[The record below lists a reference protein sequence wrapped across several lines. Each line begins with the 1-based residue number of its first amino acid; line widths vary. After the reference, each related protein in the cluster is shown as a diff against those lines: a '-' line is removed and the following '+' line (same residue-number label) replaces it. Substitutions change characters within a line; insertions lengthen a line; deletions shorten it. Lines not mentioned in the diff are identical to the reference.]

1 MKPID
6 PRLLQRSAVVRRHL
20 GFSIV
25 LGTVTAL
32 LIVAQA
38 WLVAT
43 LISRGFE
50 GQGVGGAIAGTLVG
64 AAVVFGLRA
73 VVSWL
78 HEVAATRAAVQVKSQ
93 LRIEL
98 SEAIFDAR
106 RVGPVPETSQLVVL
120 FGSGLDALDA
130 YFAKYLPQLVLAIT
144 VPLIVGLAVL
154 WADPIAAI
162 IITVTLPLIVVF
174 MILVGWLTK
183 EKTERRWAAL
193 KRLSHHFFDVLD
205 GLVVLKI
212 FGRSQVDGLT
222 QVGEQHR
229 KQSMAALKLAFL
241 SSLVMELFAMLA
253 VALVAVSVGL
263 RVVEG
268 QLNLQTAMFVLLL
281 APEAFLPMRQ
291 VGAHFHDSA
300 EGVAA
305 AQDAFDVLDGTDR
318 RTGTAMPGSLRHS
331 ELELDGLTV
340 IYEGRSEPALNATTA
355 LIAPGEFIAL
365 TGPSGSGKST
375 LLAVLMGFVA
385 PTAGAVRVAGVDLAD
400 IDIESWRRQIAWVP
414 QVPGL
419 IAGTI
424 EANVR
429 LGLDGPSTISVRRIL
444 DDVGAS
450 TLELGRE
457 VSDSGSDLS
466 AGEQRRVGVAR
477 ALLRARHTDVALMLL
492 DEPTAGLDADTEAL
506 VVSAL
511 RRSSLTLIVVTHRGA
526 VRDLAD
532 REIALGELVT
542 T

>member
-6 PRLLQRSAVVRRHL
+6 PRLFQRSAAVRRHL
-20 GFSIV
+20 GFSAA
-25 LGTVTAL
+25 LGTGTAF

-50 GQGVGGAIAGTLVG
+50 GQGARGAMTLVG

-78 HEVAATRAAVQVKSQ
+78 HEVAATRAAVKVKSQ

-98 SEAIFDAR
+98 SEAIFDPR
-106 RVGPVPETSQLVVL
+106 RVGSVPETSHLVVL

-144 VPLIVGLAVL
+144 VPLIVGVAVL
-154 WADPIAAI
+154 WSDPIAAI
-162 IITVTLPLIVVF
+162 IIAVTLPLIVVF

-183 EKTERRWAAL
+183 EKTDRRWAAL

-263 RVVEG
+263 RVVED
-268 QLNLQTAMFVLLL
+268 QMDLQTAMFVLLL

-318 RTGTAMPGSLRHS
+318 HRGTAMPASLRHS
-331 ELELDGLTV
+331 QLELDGVSVT
-340 IYEGRSEPALNATTA
+340 YEGRGEPALSSATA
-355 LIAPGEFIAL
+355 LIEPGEFIAL

-375 LLAVLMGFVA
+375 LLAVLLGFVA
-385 PTAGAVRVAGVDLAD
+385 PTSGTVRVAGVDLGD
-400 IDIESWRRQIAWVP
+400 LDIEAWRRQIAWVP

-419 IAGTI
+419 IDGTI

-429 LGLDGPSTISVRRIL
+429 FGLESPTGDSVRRVL

-450 TLELGRE
+450 TLELERE
-457 VSDSGSDLS
+457 VSDSGRSLS
-466 AGEQRRVGVAR
+466 AGERRRVGVAR
-477 ALLRARHTDVALMLL
+477 ALLRARHTDISLMLL
-492 DEPTAGLDADTEAL
+492 DEPTAGLDAETEAL

-511 RRSSLTLIVVTHRGA
+511 RDSGLTLIVVTHRGA

-532 REIALGELVT
+532 REIALGDLVAT
-542 T
+542 

>member
-20 GFSIV
+20 GISIA

-43 LISRGFE
+43 LISRGFD
-50 GQGVGGAIAGTLVG
+50 GQGIGGAIVGTLIG

-98 SEAIFDAR
+98 SEAIFDPR
-106 RVGPVPETSQLVVL
+106 RVGPLPETSRLVVL

-144 VPLIVGLAVL
+144 VPLIVGVSIL
-154 WADPIAAI
+154 WADLIAAI
-162 IITVTLPLIVVF
+162 IIGVTLPLIVVF

-183 EKTERRWAAL
+183 EKTDRRWAAL

-212 FGRSQVDGLT
+212 FGRSQVGGLT

-263 RVVEG
+263 RVVED
-268 QLNLQTAMFVLLL
+268 QLSLQTAMFVLLL

-318 RTGTAMPGSLRHS
+318 RSGRAEPPSLRRS
-331 ELELDGLTV
+331 ELELDSLAVTF
-340 IYEGRSEPALNATTA
+340 EGRSEAALTATTA

-429 LGLDGPSTISVRRIL
+429 LGLDGPSTISVRRVL

>member
-43 LISRGFE
+43 LISRGFD
-50 GQGVGGAIAGTLVG
+50 GLGVGGAIAGTLVG

-73 VVSWL
+73 IVSWL
-78 HEVAATRAAVQVKSQ
+78 HEVAATRAAVKVKSQ

-98 SEAIFDAR
+98 SEAIFDPR
-106 RVGPVPETSQLVVL
+106 RVGPVPETSHLVVL
-120 FGSGLDALDA
+120 FGSGLNALDA

-144 VPLIVGLAVL
+144 VPLIVGVAVL
-154 WADPIAAI
+154 WSDPIAAI
-162 IITVTLPLIVVF
+162 IIAVTLPLIVVF

-183 EKTERRWAAL
+183 EKTDRRWAAL

-263 RVVEG
+263 RVVED
-268 QLNLQTAMFVLLL
+268 QMDLQTAMFVLLL

-318 RTGTAMPGSLRHS
+318 HHGTAMPASLRHS
-331 ELELDGLTV
+331 QLELDRVSVT
-340 IYEGRSEPALNATTA
+340 YEGRGEPALSSATA
-355 LIAPGEFIAL
+355 LIEPGEFIAL

-375 LLAVLMGFVA
+375 LLAVLLGFVA
-385 PTAGAVRVAGVDLAD
+385 PTAGTVRVAGVDLGD
-400 IDIESWRRQIAWVP
+400 LDIEAWRRQIAWVP

-419 IAGTI
+419 IGGTI

-429 LGLDGPSTISVRRIL
+429 FGLDSPTRDSVRRVL

-450 TLELGRE
+450 TLGLDRE
-457 VSDSGSDLS
+457 VSDSGRSLS

-477 ALLRARHTDVALMLL
+477 ALLRARHTDISLMLL
-492 DEPTAGLDADTEAL
+492 DEPTAGLDAETEAL

-511 RRSSLTLIVVTHRGA
+511 RHSGLTLIVVTHRGA
-526 VRDLAD
+526 VRNLAD
-532 REIALGELVT
+532 REIALGELVAT
-542 T
+542 

>member
-43 LISRGFE
+43 LISRGFD
-50 GQGVGGAIAGTLVG
+50 GLGVGGAIAGTLVG

-73 VVSWL
+73 IVSWL
-78 HEVAATRAAVQVKSQ
+78 HEVAATRAAVKVKSQ

-98 SEAIFDAR
+98 SEAIFDPR
-106 RVGPVPETSQLVVL
+106 RVGPVPETSHLVVL
-120 FGSGLDALDA
+120 FGSGLNALDA

-144 VPLIVGLAVL
+144 VPLIVGVAVL
-154 WADPIAAI
+154 WSDPIAAI
-162 IITVTLPLIVVF
+162 IIAVTLPLIVVF

-263 RVVEG
+263 RVVED
-268 QLNLQTAMFVLLL
+268 QMDLQTAMFVLLL

-331 ELELDGLTV
+331 
-340 IYEGRSEPALNATTA
+340 
-355 LIAPGEFIAL
+355 
-365 TGPSGSGKST
+365 
-375 LLAVLMGFVA
+375 
-385 PTAGAVRVAGVDLAD
+385 
-400 IDIESWRRQIAWVP
+400 
-414 QVPGL
+414 
-419 IAGTI
+419 
-424 EANVR
+424 
-429 LGLDGPSTISVRRIL
+429 
-444 DDVGAS
+444 
-450 TLELGRE
+450 
-457 VSDSGSDLS
+457 
-466 AGEQRRVGVAR
+466 
-477 ALLRARHTDVALMLL
+477 
-492 DEPTAGLDADTEAL
+492 
-506 VVSAL
+506 
-511 RRSSLTLIVVTHRGA
+511 
-526 VRDLAD
+526 
-532 REIALGELVT
+532 
-542 T
+542 